1 MSPNEKKSSKIKSPV
16 VVPQK
21 EKPDKK
27 SVTPL
32 IPSNNKN
39 TPSKKKKK
47 SSLKAAIT
55 AKKSSA
61 AKKSLSKKKEIEEN
75 KKLLKVNNKSLSKLN
90 EEIKDLFNSKTEDD
104 SETFTDFLKKQ
115 EPKQRHFSQESSFS
129 SVSENGK
136 TKSFKSVKGSF
147 SVENPEETK
156 KMCDK
161 MSESNPNIQCTYNE
175 KENVCYLD
183 MTSMVGNIVD
193 TLGMGQKLN
202 DDTQKVKD
210 YLNKMLSSTMI
221 QPRVVPSSS
230 GYSGSPQ
237 RMMPP
242 SEHFSP
248 VKRMSPKV
256 FIIQGHLPKS
266 PMSQYQPHPSP
277 HPFMMFGGDSCSIGK
292 QNSCPDN
299 GRLIYD
305 TQGKI
310 DCGNMSNQGGQ
321 QFMYPKKITNFVGG
335 HKKSL
340 KKKKKYEL
348 SGGAQDTF
356 KNLLDKILDDSSAV
370 QLRVLLGVD
379 GNNEIQNTN
388 FCGLSSVKIIE
399 TVALSPSKISDQDKI
414 EFLTSVFSVLESFKD
429 KDNLRDKVGRRIYEE
444 SKKKDDNTFS
454 FSPY

>member
-1 MSPNEKKSSKIKSPV
+1 MSPKEKKSSKTKSPV
-16 VVPQK
+16 VIPKK
-21 EKPDKK
+21 EKSGKK
-27 SVTPL
+27 SVAPL
-32 IPSNNKN
+32 IPSNNRN

-47 SSLKAAIT
+47 SSLKSVIM
-55 AKKSSA
+55 AKKSLA

-90 EEIKDLFNSKTEDD
+90 EEIKDLFNSNTEDD
-104 SETFTDFLKKQ
+104 SETFTEFLKKQ

-147 SVENPEETK
+147 SLDNPEETK

-161 MSESNPNIQCTYNE
+161 MSESNPNIHCTYNE
-175 KENVCYLD
+175 EENVCYLD

-202 DDTQKVKD
+202 DDTQKVKE
-210 YLNKMLSSTMI
+210 YLNKMLSPTMI
-221 QPRVVPSSS
+221 QPRVIPSSS

-237 RMMPP
+237 RMMSP

-266 PMSQYQPHPSP
+266 PMSQYQPRPSP

-292 QNSCPDN
+292 QNNCPDN

-310 DCGNMSNQGGQ
+310 DCGNMNNQGGQ

-340 KKKKKYEL
+340 KKK
-348 SGGAQDTF
+348 
-356 KNLLDKILDDSSAV
+356 NIH
-370 QLRVLLGVD
+370 
-379 GNNEIQNTN
+379 
-388 FCGLSSVKIIE
+388 
-399 TVALSPSKISDQDKI
+399 
-414 EFLTSVFSVLESFKD
+414 
-429 KDNLRDKVGRRIYEE
+429 
-444 SKKKDDNTFS
+444 
-454 FSPY
+454 

>member
-1 MSPNEKKSSKIKSPV
+1 MSPNVKKSSKIKSPV
-16 VVPQK
+16 VIPKK
-21 EKPDKK
+21 EKSGKK
-27 SVTPL
+27 SATHL

-47 SSLKAAIT
+47 SSLT
-55 AKKSSA
+55 T
-61 AKKSLSKKKEIEEN
+61 KKSLTKKKEIEEN
-75 KKLLKVNNKSLSKLN
+75 KNLLKVNNKSLSKLN
-90 EEIKDLFNSKTEDD
+90 EEIKDLFNPKSENPDIEDD

-237 RMMPP
+237 RMMSP

-248 VKRMSPKV
+248 VKKMSPRV
-256 FIIQGHLPKS
+256 FIIQGHLPRP
-266 PMSQYQPHPSP
+266 PMSQYQPQRNP

-292 QNSCPDN
+292 QNNCPDN

-340 KKKKKYEL
+340 KRRTQKR
-348 SGGAQDTF
+348 GGTLQVDREKIRVVESLIHDEGERVNLIDLINDREREINRVSESYKPGRFQAIN
-356 KNLLDKILDDSSAV
+356 NLLGRLITYLENIIDKETHIYDDDEEYLEIKQSLADILE
-370 QLRVLLGVD
+370 
-379 GNNEIQNTN
+379 N
-388 FCGLSSVKIIE
+388 
-399 TVALSPSKISDQDKI
+399 
-414 EFLTSVFSVLESFKD
+414 
-429 KDNLRDKVGRRIYEE
+429 VGI
-444 SKKKDDNTFS
+444 
-454 FSPY
+454 P